1 MASAW
6 FEKSLNTTATT
17 AGIANSG
24 PADPTTAIANII
36 SWVLSF
42 VGVLFLLLMI
52 WGGFVWMTAAGNDEK
67 IKNAQKIVTSAV
79 IGLIIVLA
87 AYAITAYVGESL
99 GV

>member
-17 AGIANSG
+17 AGIANG
-24 PADPTTAIANII
+24 PADPTTAIANIV

-42 VGVLFLLLMI
+42 VGILFLLLMI
-52 WGGFVWMTAAGNDEK
+52 WGGFTWMTAAGNEEK
-67 IKNAQKIVTSAV
+67 IKTAQKIITSAV

-87 AYAITAYVGESL
+87 AYAITSYIGESF
-99 GV
+99 GA